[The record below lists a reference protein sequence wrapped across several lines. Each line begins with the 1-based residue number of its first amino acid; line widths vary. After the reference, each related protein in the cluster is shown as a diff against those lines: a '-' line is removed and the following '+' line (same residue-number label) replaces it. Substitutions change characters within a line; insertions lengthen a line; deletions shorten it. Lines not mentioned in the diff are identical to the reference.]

1 MKRKIYDELLSWK
14 KDKQNTCLT
23 IKGQRQVG
31 KTYIVEQF
39 GRENYE
45 HFVEIDFSRM
55 PQAELAFER
64 GIDVDSVI
72 RELSMRMDGTI
83 IEPGNTLIF
92 LDEIQECP
100 KARASLKW
108 FAQDGRYDVISS
120 GSLLGVTNNNAR
132 RRKEGESKPLS
143 PMGYERILTMRSMD
157 FEEYLWAV
165 GFDER
170 ILGEIKDKI
179 RARSPLSES
188 ELEVMDSHFRSF
200 MITGGMP
207 ASVKAFAESKQYTE
221 SGKRL
226 DIILGDIVNDINR
239 YNDPINAM
247 KTQRCFESI
256 PEHLSSNN
264 KKFQYSRL
272 EKGTGSR
279 ASAEKYMENLLWIEG
294 AGYGNFCYGL
304 ETPELP
310 FKRIEDSFKVYLSDT
325 GMLIRMMG
333 QSAAMATYDGRTEY
347 NAGAIAENEVA
358 ECLVKNGINP
368 RFYRKNSG
376 KNQMEIDFVIELL
389 DESVAIE
396 VKSGKTRDSPSVDKV
411 QSVFAVGRR
420 MMFENGNLYVDKNGI
435 EHYPMFAAAFI
446 RLLERG
452 YDGPAF

>member
-45 HFVEIDFSRM
+45 HFVEIYFSRM

-132 RRKEGESKPLS
+132 RRKEGGSKPLS

-179 RARSPLSES
+179 RARSPLS
-188 ELEVMDSHFRSF
+188 
-200 MITGGMP
+200 
-207 ASVKAFAESKQYTE
+207 
-221 SGKRL
+221 
-226 DIILGDIVNDINR
+226 
-239 YNDPINAM
+239 
-247 KTQRCFESI
+247 
-256 PEHLSSNN
+256 
-264 KKFQYSRL
+264 
-272 EKGTGSR
+272 
-279 ASAEKYMENLLWIEG
+279 
-294 AGYGNFCYGL
+294 
-304 ETPELP
+304 
-310 FKRIEDSFKVYLSDT
+310 
-325 GMLIRMMG
+325 
-333 QSAAMATYDGRTEY
+333 
-347 NAGAIAENEVA
+347 
-358 ECLVKNGINP
+358 
-368 RFYRKNSG
+368 
-376 KNQMEIDFVIELL
+376 
-389 DESVAIE
+389 
-396 VKSGKTRDSPSVDKV
+396 
-411 QSVFAVGRR
+411 
-420 MMFENGNLYVDKNGI
+420 
-435 EHYPMFAAAFI
+435 
-446 RLLERG
+446 
-452 YDGPAF
+452 

>member
-1 MKRKIYDELLSWK
+1 
-14 KDKQNTCLT
+14 
-23 IKGQRQVG
+23 
-31 KTYIVEQF
+31 
-39 GRENYE
+39 
-45 HFVEIDFSRM
+45 
-55 PQAELAFER
+55 
-64 GIDVDSVI
+64 
-72 RELSMRMDGTI
+72 
-83 IEPGNTLIF
+83 
-92 LDEIQECP
+92 
-100 KARASLKW
+100 
-108 FAQDGRYDVISS
+108 
-120 GSLLGVTNNNAR
+120 
-132 RRKEGESKPLS
+132 
-143 PMGYERILTMRSMD
+143 
-157 FEEYLWAV
+157 
-165 GFDER
+165 
-170 ILGEIKDKI
+170 
-179 RARSPLSES
+179 
-188 ELEVMDSHFRSF
+188 
-200 MITGGMP
+200 
-207 ASVKAFAESKQYTE
+207 
-221 SGKRL
+221 
-226 DIILGDIVNDINR
+226 
-239 YNDPINAM
+239 M

>member
-239 YNDPINAM
+239 
-247 KTQRCFESI
+247 
-256 PEHLSSNN
+256 
-264 KKFQYSRL
+264 
-272 EKGTGSR
+272 
-279 ASAEKYMENLLWIEG
+279 
-294 AGYGNFCYGL
+294 
-304 ETPELP
+304 
-310 FKRIEDSFKVYLSDT
+310 
-325 GMLIRMMG
+325 
-333 QSAAMATYDGRTEY
+333 
-347 NAGAIAENEVA
+347 
-358 ECLVKNGINP
+358 
-368 RFYRKNSG
+368 
-376 KNQMEIDFVIELL
+376 
-389 DESVAIE
+389 
-396 VKSGKTRDSPSVDKV
+396 
-411 QSVFAVGRR
+411 
-420 MMFENGNLYVDKNGI
+420 
-435 EHYPMFAAAFI
+435 
-446 RLLERG
+446 
-452 YDGPAF
+452 